1 MKLTLNKNKLKT
13 LSQDKNLLPA
23 EATMQ
28 IGGAARTVWT
38 RDGGCE
44 GRFTGQC
51 TDTCQGSVGA
61 TCATS
66 NVC

>member
-13 LSQDKNLLPA
+13 LSKDRNVLPA

-28 IGGAARTVWT
+28 IGGGTVWT
-38 RDGGCE
+38 REGGCVE
-44 GRFTGQC
+44 PFTTEC
-51 TDTCQGSVGA
+51 TDTCQGSRGA

-66 NVC
+66 NMC